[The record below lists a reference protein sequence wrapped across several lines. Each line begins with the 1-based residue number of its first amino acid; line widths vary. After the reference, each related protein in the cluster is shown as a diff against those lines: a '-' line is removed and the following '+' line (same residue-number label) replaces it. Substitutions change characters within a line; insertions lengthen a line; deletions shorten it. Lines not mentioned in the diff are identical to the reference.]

1 MYDLSEEWLLLRRE
15 ELISV
20 YEIIG
25 TDRRY
30 GMKQSYGRFKS
41 LKDCLIHMD
50 FLKRSFGST
59 TRFKYVEVTCH
70 KISNL

>member
-15 ELISV
+15 ELRSV

-41 LKDCLIHMD
+41 LKECLTHMD
-50 FLKRSFGST
+50 FLRRSFGPIIN
-59 TRFKYVEVTCH
+59 FKCVEVMGH
-70 KISNL
+70 

>member
-1 MYDLSEEWLLLRRE
+1 MK
-15 ELISV
+15 SV

-30 GMKQSYGRFKS
+30 GMKQSYGRFKY
-41 LKDCLIHMD
+41 LKDCLTHMD

-59 TRFKYVEVTCH
+59 TKFKYVEVMGH
-70 KISNL
+70 

>member
-1 MYDLSEEWLLLRRE
+1 MYDLSEEWLLLRGE
-15 ELISV
+15 ELRSV

-30 GMKQSYGRFKS
+30 GMKQSYGRFKA
-41 LKDCLIHMD
+41 LKDCLNHMD
-50 FLKRSFGST
+50 FLRRSFGST
-59 TRFKYVEVTCH
+59 TKFKYVEVMSH